1 MNQVWYSIF
10 NNRILYSKENELQ
23 NKMHEFLKHNAEQGI
38 LWGGIYNMNPFT

>member
-23 NKMHEFLKHNAEQGI
+23 NKMGDFLKHNVEQGI
-38 LWGGIYNMNPFT
+38 YEKKTCNMDRFI